1 MTTDR
6 KKATREQIAFAAADT
21 ICFFSPSPAD
31 LLDLQRREWLP
42 VVDWINGNGCDF
54 KTTDGIETPTL
65 SGRTT
70 AFLENRLN
78 ALTDEVF
85 YAFCAV
91 SGGCRSVILALA
103 VLDGFITAERAFD
116 LAVLEESYQNKIWRG
131 DPDAL
136 MAREGRRKAVLE
148 AAEKLKGKKNG

>member
-1 MTTDR
+1 MTANR
-6 KKATREQIAFAAADT
+6 EKATREQIAFAVTDT

-31 LLDLQRREWLP
+31 LSDLQHREWSP
-42 VVDWINGNGCDF
+42 VVDWINGIGCDF
-54 KTTDGIETPTL
+54 KTTDGFETPVL

-78 ALTDEVF
+78 ALTDEAF

-103 VLDGFITAERAFD
+103 VLDGFLTPERAFE
-116 LAVLEESYQNKIWRG
+116 LSILEECYQNKIWRE
-131 DPDAL
+131 DEDAL
-136 MAREGRRKAVLE
+136 ASREGRRKAVLA
-148 AAEKLKGKKNG
+148 AAEKLKGNKNG